1 MSEFS
6 DFSLSIVA
14 LILLKL
20 FEKPFVAI
28 FESYTIST
36 TMHLNIVNR
45 NIGEKKNP
53 IIIYIS

>member
-6 DFSLSIVA
+6 DFSVSIVV

-20 FEKPFVAI
+20 FEKSFVAI

-36 TMHLNIVNR
+36 NMHLIIVNR
-45 NIGEKKNP
+45 NIAEK
-53 IIIYIS
+53 I